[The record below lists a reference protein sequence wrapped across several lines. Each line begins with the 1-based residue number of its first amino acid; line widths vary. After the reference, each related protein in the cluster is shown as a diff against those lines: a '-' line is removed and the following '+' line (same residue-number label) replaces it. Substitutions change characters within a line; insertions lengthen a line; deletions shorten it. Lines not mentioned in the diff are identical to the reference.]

1 MPAVAMIG
9 NMDRILACISS
20 APSSRN
26 VVLRAL
32 EIGAQ
37 TGARVVAVHVQVP
50 QRHRTTDATVDH
62 NMALARAGG
71 AETVVLRGRD
81 VARTIAQYAEL
92 SRVERIV
99 VGKNESLPS
108 SRLPRRRDLAQ
119 RLIAESNQIDVLVV
133 PADPAQYRLNRIA
146 RARAGGSYRALT
158 GDLVITGLLVAA
170 AVAASLALRNV
181 GFADANIVMVF
192 LLAVLVATFFV
203 GRLSGIVSSVGG
215 VLAFNFLFTE
225 PRFTLVVY
233 DTQYVL
239 TFAVLLLV
247 SLTISELLSRV
258 RSEAAAS
265 RRRADL
271 TVAVYRLTR
280 ALLNR
285 SGEEAVVNEALEQLA
300 RAFGGSAVCYL
311 GEPHEPGTMV
321 RVRGDAGLFDER
333 TALWVY
339 QNGRTASVVAS
350 GAETGEALFAPLLG
364 GSETIGVIATVCGH
378 DFDDTPVSDR
388 RTLVETF
395 AGQVALALER
405 ERIAQRSEEVSVQ
418 VEAERLRN
426 YLLRSISHDLRTPL
440 AGIGGSAAVLADMG
454 TLPDVEQVRELATDI
469 YEQSTWLSNLVENL
483 LSLTRI
489 EGDAPAIT
497 TSEETVDD
505 LVGSVIARMK
515 RRLHRHDLRTT
526 LPDSIVTVS
535 VDAGLIQ
542 QVLMN
547 LLENACRYSPDGS
560 RIDLEVALR
569 GDRVQ
574 FAVHDTGPGFVDED
588 LAHLFEKFYTGH
600 RRDADASRGVGLGL
614 AICRAIVAAHSGTI
628 HAGNH
633 PVGGALVTF
642 ELRGWAQGHAGE

>member
-1 MPAVAMIG
+1 
-9 NMDRILACISS
+9 MDRILACVSA

-37 TGARVVAVHVQVP
+37 TGARVVAVHVHVS
-50 QRHRTTDATVDH
+50 QRTRLLSGHERATETTVDH
-62 NMALARAGG
+62 NMSLARAGG

-92 SRVERIV
+92 SRVTRIV
-99 VGKNESLPS
+99 VGKNESLS
-108 SRLPRRRDLAQ
+108 GSRIPRRRDLAQ
-119 RLIAESNQIDVLVV
+119 RLIGESKQVDVLVV
-133 PADPAQYRLNRIA
+133 PANPAQYRLNRMA
-146 RARAGGSYRALT
+146 RTRAVGSYRALT
-158 GDLVITGLLVAA
+158 IDLLITAFLI
-170 AVAASLALRNV
+170 AVAVVVSLALRAV

-225 PRFTLVVY
+225 PRYTLVVY
-233 DTQYVL
+233 DTQYIL

-285 SGEEAVVNEALEQLA
+285 SGEEAVVQETLEQLT
-300 RAFGGSAVCYL
+300 RAFGGSAVCFL
-311 GEPHEPGTMV
+311 GNPCEPRTTVHA
-321 RVRGDAGLFDER
+321 RGDSSLFDAR
-333 TALWVY
+333 TASWVY
-339 QNGRTASVVAS
+339 QHGQIATVAAS
-350 GAETGEALFAPLLG
+350 GSETGEALFAPLLG
-364 GSETIGVIATVCGH
+364 GSVTIGVIAIVCGH
-378 DFDDTPVSDR
+378 DFDETSESDR
-388 RTLVETF
+388 RTLMETF

-405 ERIAQRSEEVSVQ
+405 ERVAKRSEEVSVQ

-440 AGIGGSAAVLADMG
+440 AGIGGSAAVLADMD
-454 TLPDVEQVRELATDI
+454 TMPDIAQVRELATDI
-469 YEQSTWLSNLVENL
+469 FEQATWLSNLVENL
-483 LSLTRI
+483 LSLTRV
-489 EGDAPAIT
+489 EGDGPSIS

-515 RRLHRHDLRTT
+515 RRLSRHDLRTT

-535 VDAGLIQ
+535 VDPGLIQ
-542 QVLMN
+542 QVLLN
-547 LLENACRYSPDGS
+547 VLENACRYSPTGS
-560 RIDLEVALR
+560 RIDLDVVFR

-574 FAVHDTGPGFVDED
+574 FAIHDSGPGFAEED
-588 LAHLFEKFYTGH
+588 LEHLFEKFYTGH
-600 RRDADASRGVGLGL
+600 RREADAYRGVGLGL
-614 AICRAIVAAHSGTI
+614 AICRAIVTAHGGTI

-633 PVGGALVTF
+633 PAGGALVTF
-642 ELRGWAQGHAGE
+642 ELSGWIQGHAES